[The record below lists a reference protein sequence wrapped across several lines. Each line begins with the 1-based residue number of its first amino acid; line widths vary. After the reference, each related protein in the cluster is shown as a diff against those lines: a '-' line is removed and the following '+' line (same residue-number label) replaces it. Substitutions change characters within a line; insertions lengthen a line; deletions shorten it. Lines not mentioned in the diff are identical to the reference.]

1 MKEFNELGVHSMI
14 LTSGTLSPLEILRSE
29 LQIPFP
35 VDIENE
41 HVIGPGQIS
50 VSLIPS
56 GPSGYRLNSSY
67 RTRSHPEYISELGHA
82 LIKFANVIPDGYVLY
97 F

>member
-50 VSLIPS
+50 VSPS
-56 GPSGYRLNSSY
+56 HLAHLDIDS
-67 RTRSHPEYISELGHA
+67 TVAIAHDHIRSTLV
-82 LIKFANVIPDGYVLY
+82 N
-97 F
+97 